1 MIVAQQADDVADEV
15 AASVDVDDVPA
26 ADAKPTLPS
35 PTPTTQPP
43 PPSQE
48 LSSTSQVIPTPPPS
62 PIAKPSSPP
71 QQQQPSQP
79 THNAKI
85 SLDLLHTL
93 LETCTTL
100 TRKVEASEQD
110 KVAQALEIIKL
121 KHRVKKLERKNKFKV
136 SRLRRLRKVKTTQR
150 VESSASTVMDDQ
162 DDASKQGE
170 IIANI
175 DADEDVILKDVAAV
189 EKTSEI
195 ENDAEVQGRLEESQ
209 NQIYKIDLKHADKV
223 LSMHDD
229 ELDPAELKKVVK
241 VVTTAK
247 LMTELV
253 TAAAATITAATTLIT
268 DAPSAARRR
277 KEVVIR
283 DPKKTATPS
292 IIIHSELK
300 SKDKGKEIMVE
311 EPKPLKKQA

>member
-15 AASVDVDDVPA
+15 AAGVDVDDVPA
-26 ADAKPTLPS
+26 ADAEPNLPS

-48 LSSTSQVIPTPPPS
+48 LPSTSQVIPTPPLS
-62 PIAKPSSPP
+62 PIAKPSLPP

-79 THNAKI
+79 IHNAKI

-121 KHRVKKLERKNKFKV
+121 KHRVKKLKRKNKFKV

-150 VESSASTVMDDQ
+150 VESSVSTVMDDQ

-175 DADEDVILKDVAAV
+175 DADEDVILKDVVAV
-189 EKTSEI
+189 EKTGEI
-195 ENDAEVQGRLEESQ
+195 KKDAEVQGRLEESQ

-223 LSMHDD
+223 LSMQDD
-229 ELDPAELKKVVK
+229 ELEPAELKKVVK

-247 LMTELV
+247 LMT
-253 TAAAATITAATTLIT
+253 
-268 DAPSAARRR
+268 
-277 KEVVIR
+277 
-283 DPKKTATPS
+283 
-292 IIIHSELK
+292 
-300 SKDKGKEIMVE
+300 
-311 EPKPLKKQA
+311 